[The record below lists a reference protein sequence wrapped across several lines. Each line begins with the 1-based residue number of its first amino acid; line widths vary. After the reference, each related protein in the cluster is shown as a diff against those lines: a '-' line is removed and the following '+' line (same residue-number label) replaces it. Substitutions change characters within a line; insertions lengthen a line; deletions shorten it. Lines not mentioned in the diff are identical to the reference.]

1 MKKFII
7 PLVTAIV
14 VVSII
19 LAGCVPEAAPPEVP
33 PTAPPEA
40 PPTAPP
46 EAPPTAPPEAPT
58 PGEPVVDEWVI
69 PVVTPLS
76 GGFASWGIE
85 STWAIEES
93 AKDINAAGGVR
104 GKPIRFVTYDTG
116 TDPTKA
122 HTQMS
127 MALDTDPLLVALM
140 DVSAQA
146 KAAGELGIRE
156 KVYMI
161 MPASGPDACIACA
174 PWNTS
179 FECPMEVM
187 GAKGL
192 AEWLDANPDI
202 ERVVVLYDATYPDYE
217 WFHDAFKIVLD
228 EEGKTYVGAVTF
240 EMFTTVDWG
249 APALSALGKNPDGYV
264 FSCLGSSTASMIQE
278 LHNRGVTENRRFFC
292 SIPCDYPELYEIGAE
307 EIDGCYVQSFYDIN
321 SPEPMWV
328 SIKQRYED
336 YTGVPMG
343 FGTVRGY
350 DVPRFIA
357 AAIEGTGVTGD
368 PAKLAEERLMLA
380 KWCWNVDS
388 FPFLVGSY
396 PIIQG
401 FGLPVMFLNV
411 VENARKVAVQE
422 CPVTEEEYLEKRPK
436 LPVYEPGYELPWE

>member
-7 PLVTAIV
+7 PLVTAIA

-19 LAGCVPEAAPPEVP
+19 LAGCVPEAEPPVTPPVEPPVTPPVEPPVTPPVEP
-33 PTAPPEA
+33 PT
-40 PPTAPP
+40 
-46 EAPPTAPPEAPT
+46 
-58 PGEPVVDEWVI
+58 EPVVDEWVI
-69 PVVTPLS
+69 PLVTPLS

-104 GKPIRFVTYDTG
+104 GKPIRFVSYDTG
-116 TDPTKA
+116 TDPSKA

-127 MALDTDPLLVALM
+127 MALDTDPLVVALM

-146 KAAGELGIRE
+146 KAAGELGMRE
-156 KVYMI
+156 EVYMI

-179 FECPMEVM
+179 FEAPMEVM

-192 AEWLDANPDI
+192 AEWLALNPDI
-202 ERVVVLYDATYPDYE
+202 ERVVVLYDATYPDYQ

-249 APALSALGKNPDGYV
+249 APALAALAKDPDGYV

-278 LHNRGVTENRRFFC
+278 LHKRGVTENRRFFC
-292 SIPCDYPELYEIGAE
+292 SIPCDYPELYEVGAE
-307 EIDGCYVQSFYDIN
+307 AIDGCYVQSFYDLN
-321 SPEPMWV
+321 SQAPAWV

-357 AAIEGTGVTGD
+357 AAIEETAVTGD
-368 PAKLAEERLMLA
+368 PAKLAEERLMIA
-380 KWCWNVDS
+380 EWCWNRES

-411 VENARKVAVQE
+411 IENARKVAVQE
-422 CPVTEEEYLEKRPK
+422 CPVTADDYWGKRPQ
-436 LPVYEPGYELPWE
+436 LPVYEPDYELPWE